1 MQAKKI
7 IFGADARAL
16 MLEGADILARA
27 VTATLGPRGRNV
39 IIKKAYGVPHITK
52 DGVSVAKEVV
62 LEDEFQD
69 MGSSLIL
76 DAASRTNETVGDGPQ
91 PLYAKVLAPHGF
103 TTMGELKVGQ
113 LICGTN
119 GSYQTVEEIF
129 KKGEKEVY
137 EVEFSDGQIVEC
149 CIDHLWSVIDN
160 SGRPKRITAPLSYLI
175 STYKTKKPNH
185 NEYHYYVSKTIP
197 EMERRAITI
206 HPYTLG
212 VLIGDGALTGDTIE
226 ISLGLN
232 KEYVIDSLVLP
243 TGIEKKV
250 TWCEDKNYFRVKLQG
265 RTPNGHTMVDLIKDL
280 GLNVYSGEKFIPE
293 NYLFN
298 CIETRSFLVE
308 GLVSTD
314 GYFNSRN
321 MLEYTT
327 VSKQLAHDFHQL
339 MLSLGRST
347 KIDLV
352 ERKEGSGSYSNKP
365 IYKMY
370 ERQGYTHGIKIVDI
384 RATGRFT
391 EMQCIRVSNEDHLY
405 ITDDF
410 ITTHNTTTSTVVA
423 NAILQEGNRYILNG
437 SDPMDIKRGMDI
449 ALMEVLDLLP
459 KVAISVATKE
469 QIIAVAKISANNDVK
484 IAKLITEAI
493 EAVGKDGLIT
503 VERGGSK
510 DEIET
515 INGFNID
522 EGYLT
527 PTSITN
533 QSRMVVEYNNPYI
546 VLIDHEVNTPDDILR
561 VLEIARAD
569 KVPMI
574 IIAHSFSDEVIELIN
589 LNNLK
594 GVFSVCTITAEGYSS
609 RRSDILKDIAIYSGG
624 EVISNTS
631 GINLRGASAR
641 YFGKVSKV
649 TASRTETSIIGETGD
664 KTMIQTR
671 VDSIKNQLE
680 IETNQFNKDKLTE
693 RLSRL
698 TNGAALIRV
707 GGLTEVEMKERKDRI
722 DDAICAARAASAE
735 GIVPGGGV
743 TLLRIA
749 KHLKDSFLKDTDRLA
764 NEDQIIGV
772 KILIK
777 ALQSPAEKILEN
789 AGEKIDVIIE
799 KILSENHF
807 SYGYDSAARQFG
819 NLVDLGVIDP
829 VKVTRLVVENAV
841 GVASL
846 MLTTEV
852 MIGFAESKKPNAIDV
867 YKGKADNF

>member
-76 DAASRTNETVGDGPQ
+76 DAASRTNETVGDG
-91 PLYAKVLAPHGF
+91 
-103 TTMGELKVGQ
+103 T
-113 LICGTN
+113 
-119 GSYQTVEEIF
+119 S
-129 KKGEKEVY
+129 
-137 EVEFSDGQIVEC
+137 S
-149 CIDHLWSVIDN
+149 
-160 SGRPKRITAPLSYLI
+160 
-175 STYKTKKPNH
+175 
-185 NEYHYYVSKTIP
+185 
-197 EMERRAITI
+197 
-206 HPYTLG
+206 
-212 VLIGDGALTGDTIE
+212 
-226 ISLGLN
+226 
-232 KEYVIDSLVLP
+232 
-243 TGIEKKV
+243 
-250 TWCEDKNYFRVKLQG
+250 
-265 RTPNGHTMVDLIKDL
+265 
-280 GLNVYSGEKFIPE
+280 
-293 NYLFN
+293 
-298 CIETRSFLVE
+298 
-308 GLVSTD
+308 
-314 GYFNSRN
+314 
-321 MLEYTT
+321 
-327 VSKQLAHDFHQL
+327 
-339 MLSLGRST
+339 
-347 KIDLV
+347 
-352 ERKEGSGSYSNKP
+352 
-365 IYKMY
+365 
-370 ERQGYTHGIKIVDI
+370 
-384 RATGRFT
+384 
-391 EMQCIRVSNEDHLY
+391 
-405 ITDDF
+405 
-410 ITTHNTTTSTVVA
+410 STVVA

-749 KHLKDSFLKDTDRLA
+749 KHLKDSFLKDTDLLA

-799 KILSENHF
+799 KVLSENHF